1 MTMKKRTIAAVLI
14 MSLLLTAVYALA
26 LADNAWTAGSYSAA
40 AKGFGGDVT
49 VTVTADE
56 SGLTAVDIVGEGET
70 PAIGG
75 AAIPQLRDAI
85 LAAQSA
91 DVDGVSGATITSTAV
106 QTAAAQA
113 IAMAQGTQVAIPA
126 VKMKP
131 GTYTGY
137 GAGFSQTREIP
148 VTLTVSETNILT
160 IDVAVKA
167 AAETEHLIQ
176 TAIDLMLP
184 RIIESNSL
192 SVDAIT
198 GATTSS
204 NGIKAAIAD
213 ALTQALE
220 AAGTPVAAL
229 QNFYG
234 DLEKTPSE
242 TQTIDVDVLVVGMG
256 GTGASAAMRAA
267 ELQAEAGQEVSV
279 LALEKSG
286 SYGGTSSATTS
297 LLAFNS
303 EASEVYAKAEA
314 TDVDMRASHR
324 DDADEIQKTE
334 GTFFVN
340 LDDVAAYLTET
351 GVLGTGNK
359 YAERFWDA
367 VFARSGNLVDW
378 LIGHGFYFGA
388 PRLGFWGDW
397 YTQFYYC
404 DGAGEANLPK
414 IHACFDSM
422 VEDYVALG
430 GQYMLE
436 TEGYELI
443 YDEASNTVT
452 GVKAR
457 NLVDGTEYV
466 INAKSI
472 ILATGGFGGSS
483 EMMMAYNTGDFW
495 LWGMAQNDGKMIKS
509 AIEIGAGTLGMNTSL
524 WGGVHN
530 ISTIP
535 QLNAFDTQWATD
547 GTIDIWRDD
556 LAAWSLNDVPN
567 IIVASYDSLW
577 VNKAG
582 ERNVNEDMMWAW
594 PLEGDTYYVIV
605 NQDWLDNVEK
615 NGFAENHVELF
626 CNDGYATFPMNTPI
640 PEMQDVLVACEE
652 VGILTKAD
660 SITELA
666 EKLGM
671 EASVLEATYEAYN
684 AACEAGTDP
693 LGKNPAYLTSLEGGT
708 LYAFKA
714 APRPYSSTGG
724 LDITEKYEVVKTDGE
739 TVINGLYAGGTD
751 ALGATA
757 PAFGGELQLWA
768 FLSGTGAAESAVA
781 HAMAE

>member
-1 MTMKKRTIAAVLI
+1 MKKKFMAA
-14 MSLLLTAVYALA
+14 MLA
-26 LADNAWTAGSYSAA
+26 GMVGLSSAGLAENAWTAGTYTAS

-49 VTVTADE
+49 VTLTVDGTGITAAE
-56 SGLTAVDIVGEGET
+56 IVGEGET
-70 PAIGG
+70 PALGG
-75 AAIPQLRDAI
+75 AAMTQLSDAI

-91 DVDGVSGATITSTAV
+91 DVDGVTGATITSTAV
-106 QTAAAQA
+106 KNAAAQA
-113 IAMAQGTQVAIPA
+113 IAAAQGAQVEIPA

-137 GAGFSQTREIP
+137 GTGFSQTREIP
-148 VTLTVSETNILT
+148 VTITVSETNILT

-184 RIIESNSL
+184 RIIEENSL

-220 AAGTPVAAL
+220 AAGTSAAAL

-234 DLEKTPSE
+234 EIEKVPGE
-242 TQTIDVDVLVVGMG
+242 TQTLDVDVLVVGMG
-256 GTGASAAMRAA
+256 GTGTSAAMRAA
-267 ELQAEAGQEVSV
+267 ELQKEAGQEVSV

-303 EASEVYAKAEA
+303 KASEVYASQEE

-324 DDADEIQKTE
+324 DDAAEIKKDEN
-334 GTFFVN
+334 TFFVN
-340 LDDVAAYLTET
+340 LDDVAAYLTST
-351 GVLGTGNK
+351 GVLGSGNK
-359 YAERFWDA
+359 YAERFWNETFD
-367 VFARSGNLVDW
+367 RSGDLVDW
-378 LIGHGFYFGA
+378 LISHGFYFGA

-414 IHACFDSM
+414 IHECFDSM

-466 INAKSI
+466 INAKSV
-472 ILATGGFGGSS
+472 ILASGGFGGNS
-483 EMMMAYNTGDFW
+483 EMMKEYNTGDFW
-495 LWGMAQNDGKMIKS
+495 LWGMAQNDGKMMQS
-509 AIEIGAGTLGMNTSL
+509 AIDIGAGTLGMNTTL

-535 QLNAFDTQWATD
+535 QLNAFETQWATD
-547 GTIDIWRDD
+547 GTVDIWRDD

-567 IIVASYDSLW
+567 IVVASYDSLW
-577 VNKAG
+577 VNKEG
-582 ERNVNEDMMWAW
+582 QRNVNEDMMWAW
-594 PLEGDTYYVIV
+594 PLEGDVYYVIV
-605 NQDWLDNVEK
+605 NQDWIDHVAQ
-615 NGFAENHVELF
+615 NGFEENHVELF
-626 CNDGYATFPMNTPI
+626 CNDGYATFPLNTPI
-640 PEMQDVLVACEE
+640 PEMADVIAACEE
-652 VGILTKAD
+652 VGIVTEAD
-660 SITELA
+660 TVEELA
-666 EKLGM
+666 QKLGM
-671 EASVLEATYEAYN
+671 DASVLSETVSAYN
-684 AACEAGTDP
+684 AACAAGEDP
-693 LGKNPAYLTSLEGGT
+693 LGKDPKYLKSIEGGK

-714 APRPYSSTGG
+714 APRPYSSVGG
-724 LDITEKYEVVKTDGE
+724 LDITEKYEVVKADGE

-768 FLSGTGAAESAVA
+768 YLSGTGAAQSAVE
-781 HAMAE
+781 HALAE

>member
-1 MTMKKRTIAAVLI
+1 MKNRILAA
-14 MSLLLTAVYALA
+14 LLMLSMLFTSVCVGSVAEGT
-26 LADNAWTAGSYSAA
+26 WTAGSYTAS

-49 VTVTADE
+49 VTVTADA
-56 SGLTAVDIVGEGET
+56 SGVTAVEITGAGET

-75 AAIPQLRDAI
+75 TAMEQLADAI

-91 DVDGVSGATITSTAV
+91 EVESVSGATITSTAV
-106 QTAAAQA
+106 KGAAAQA
-113 IAMAQGTQVAIPA
+113 LALAQGTELEIPA

-131 GTYTGY
+131 GIYTGY

-148 VTLTVSETNILT
+148 VTITVSETNILT

-167 AAETEHLIQ
+167 AAETEHLLQ

-184 RIIESNSL
+184 RIIEHNSL
-192 SVDAIT
+192 SVDAIC

-220 AAGTPVAAL
+220 AAGTPAAAL

-234 DLEKTPSE
+234 DLNLVPGE
-242 TQTIDVDVLVVGMG
+242 TQELTVDVLVVGMG
-256 GTGASAAMRAA
+256 GTGTSAAMRAA
-267 ELQAEAGQEVSV
+267 ELQKEAGAEVSV

-303 EASEVYAKAEA
+303 EASEIYAQMDE
-314 TDVDMRASHR
+314 TEVDMRASHR
-324 DDADEIQKTE
+324 DDSSEIQKTE

-340 LDDVAAYLTET
+340 LDDVAAYLTAT
-351 GVLGTGNK
+351 GILGVGNK
-359 YAERFWDA
+359 YAEHFWDET
-367 VFARSGNLVDW
+367 FTRSGALVDW
-378 LIGHGFYFGA
+378 LIDHGFYFGA

-404 DGAGEANLPK
+404 DSAGEANLPR
-414 IHACFDSM
+414 IHACFDTM
-422 VEDYVALG
+422 VEDYVELG

-457 NLVDGTEYV
+457 NMVDGTEYV

-483 EMMMAYNTGDFW
+483 EMMTKYNNGDFW
-495 LWGMAQNDGKMIKS
+495 LFGMAQNDGKMMQS
-509 AIEIGAGTLGMNTSL
+509 AIDIGAGTLRMNGTM

-530 ISTIP
+530 VSTQP
-535 QLNAFDTQWATD
+535 QLNAFETQWATD
-547 GTIDIWRDD
+547 GTIDVWRDD

-567 IIVASYDSLW
+567 IIVASYDSIW
-577 VNKAG
+577 VSADGQRK
-582 ERNVNEDMMWAW
+582 VNEDMMWAW
-594 PLEGDTYYVIV
+594 PLAGSTYYVIV
-605 NQDWLDNVEK
+605 NQAWLDNVAA

-626 CNDGYATFPMNTPI
+626 CNDGYATFPLNTPI
-640 PEMQDVLVACEE
+640 SEMDEVLAACEE
-652 VGILTKAD
+652 AGIMAKAE
-660 SITELA
+660 TAEALA

-671 EASVLEATYEAYN
+671 DPAVLAETLSTYN
-684 AACEAGTDP
+684 AACAAGEDP
-693 LGKNPAYLTSLEGGT
+693 LGKNPKYLTSLEGGM

-714 APRPYSSTGG
+714 APRTYSSEGG
-724 LDITEKYEVVKTDGE
+724 LDITDKYEVVKADGE

-751 ALGATA
+751 CLGATA
-757 PAFGGELQLWA
+757 PSFGGELQLWA
-768 FLSGTGAAESAVA
+768 YLSGTGAAVSAVE
-781 HAMAE
+781 HALAQ